1 MPRQRFFLYE
11 DFYSGLK
18 EKNISEEEYEN
29 VKKYFKIVRLKTLGD
44 LNRIYSF
51 QDIAILCEIFE
62 QRSSLLQNL
71 FKFNPK
77 KCNSASTFSGCVER
91 LKSKCSIALPTDA
104 EFIRVFEKTVMGG
117 YSCVNTRM
125 AFDTN
130 LLLKDT
136 KNEKVLFKT
145 SERQLKRLS
154 SKIIKMDENNQY
166 GLAIT
171 RSLPFGCIKLEKKA
185 PKIDEVE
192 QLL

>member
-1 MPRQRFFLYE
+1 MYE

-29 VKKYFKIVRLKTLGD
+29 VKKFFKILRLKTLGD
-44 LNRIYSF
+44 LNRICNF
-51 QDIAILCEIFE
+51 QDTAILCEIFE

-71 FKFNPK
+71 FKFNAK
-77 KCNSASTFSGCVER
+77 KCNSASTFSGCVQR
-91 LKSKCSIALPTDA
+91 LKSKCSIVLRTDA

-125 AFDTN
+125 AFDTD

-145 SERQLKRLS
+145 SEGQLKQLS
-154 SKIIKMDENNQY
+154 SEIIKMDENNQY
-166 GLAIT
+166 GMTMT
-171 RSLPFGCIKLEKKA
+171 RPLPFGCMN
-185 PKIDEVE
+185 
-192 QLL
+192 